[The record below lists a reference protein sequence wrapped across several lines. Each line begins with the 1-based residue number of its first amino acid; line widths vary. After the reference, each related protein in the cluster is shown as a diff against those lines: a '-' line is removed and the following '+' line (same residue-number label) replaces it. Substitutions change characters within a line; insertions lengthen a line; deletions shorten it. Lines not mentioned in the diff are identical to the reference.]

1 MPFACMPRGRSRT
14 AASIV
19 CATIDRRL
27 CYRRHNMQPLLK
39 KKKLVRSDRFHDALT
54 IARQAGLLR
63 GAKTEVVRG
72 RMPKAL
78 VRKAKAT
85 SGARSDTELIEMAL
99 ANLAVADQYPDWL
112 LSQQGTVGKE
122 LDLEF

>member
-1 MPFACMPRGRSRT
+1 MPS
-14 AASIV
+14 
-19 CATIDRRL
+19 
-27 CYRRHNMQPLLK
+27 PL

-54 IARQAGLLR
+54 IAQQAGLLR

-112 LSQQGTVGKE
+112 LSQKGTIGKDV
-122 LDLEF
+122 DLEF